1 MATDKQVQAQI
12 DKNAKLRAELKQ
24 AREGREADA
33 RAADNET
40 KLAQLKAD
48 EEKLAREIEFEKRL
62 KKATDTKARQPSRQT
77 APAAGETSN
86 GEGK

>member
-12 DKNAKLRAELKQ
+12 EKNAKLREELKQ
-24 AREGREADA
+24 VRDGREADA
-33 RAADNET
+33 KAADNET

-48 EEKLAREIEFEKRL
+48 EKALAREIEFEKRSKRASS
-62 KKATDTKARQPSRQT
+62 KKAAQSPRPAQS
-77 APAAGETSN
+77 AAGATSN